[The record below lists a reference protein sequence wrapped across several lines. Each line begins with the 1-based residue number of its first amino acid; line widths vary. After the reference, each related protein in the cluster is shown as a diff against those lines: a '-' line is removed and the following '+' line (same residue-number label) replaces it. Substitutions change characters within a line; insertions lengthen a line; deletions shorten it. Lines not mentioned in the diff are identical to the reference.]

1 MGPVGVGAVLEV
13 DVVIVDERLPIGV
26 VVGIAVVDVDE
37 VGTGKLPLIA
47 YILSLLGP
55 PQYSV
60 LLPPQSI
67 EQPSVAGSELV

>member
-1 MGPVGVGAVLEV
+1 MGPVGVEDVLVV
-13 DVVIVDERLPIGV
+13 DVVIVVERLPIGV

-47 YILSLLGP
+47 YMLSLLLP

-67 EQPSVAGSELV
+67 EQPLVAGSGLV